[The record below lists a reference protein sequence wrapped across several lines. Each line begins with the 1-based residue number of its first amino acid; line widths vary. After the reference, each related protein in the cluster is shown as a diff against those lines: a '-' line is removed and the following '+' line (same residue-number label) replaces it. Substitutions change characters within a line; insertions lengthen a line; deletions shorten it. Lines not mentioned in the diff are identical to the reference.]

1 MSPTKRPDECS
12 DCDAAFPLQ
21 SGFHSRGYL
30 PHLKREGGIY
40 FVTFRL
46 VGTLPK
52 SVLETYTLEREA
64 IVQRAKTLN
73 RPLSVVELKRLDEL
87 FSERIDAYLDAG
99 RGECWLAREEIAKLV
114 VGALEHFDGVRYTLY
129 EWVVMP
135 NHVHVVVAPIGRN
148 DLSDILHSWK
158 SYTANE
164 ANKILQRRGYEFWQR
179 ESYDHLVRDEKD
191 FHRVCDYTVNSP
203 VRAGLC
209 PGWGDWKYGSASKRN
224 K

>member
-1 MSPTKRPDECS
+1 MSPTKRPDESS
-12 DCDAAFPLQ
+12 DCDATFPLQ

-30 PHLKREGGIY
+30 PHLEREGATY

-52 SVLETYTLEREA
+52 SVLEAYRLERDA
-64 IVQRAKTLN
+64 VLQRAETLN
-73 RPLSVVELKRLDEL
+73 RPLSGVERNRLDEL
-87 FSERIDAYLDAG
+87 FSKRIDAYLDAG
-99 RGECWLAREEIAKLV
+99 HGECWLARKKIAELV

-129 EWVVMP
+129 ESVVMP
-135 NHVHVVVAPIGRN
+135 NHVHVVVAPTGRN

-164 ANKILQRRGYEFWQR
+164 ANKILQRRGDEFWQR

-191 FHRVCDYTVNSP
+191 FQRVCNYTVNNP
-203 VRAGLC
+203 VKAGLC
-209 PGWGDWKYGSASKRN
+209 KEPQDWKYGSAAKRSE
-224 K
+224 